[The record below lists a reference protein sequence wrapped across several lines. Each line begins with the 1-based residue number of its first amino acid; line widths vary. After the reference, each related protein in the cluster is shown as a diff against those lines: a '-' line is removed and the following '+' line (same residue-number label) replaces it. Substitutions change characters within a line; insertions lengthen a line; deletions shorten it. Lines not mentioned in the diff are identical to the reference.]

1 VVPDDVVPVIL
12 AILDR
17 GCHVFYQPRNAN
29 NVAGALKNIFTSGAE
44 FLAVSTSDDDLRPA
58 FHPNSPM
65 FFKSDVPILRAMLAM
80 CSGNMRNMTHVFNT
94 SYIFMSRIRCKWI
107 IPQRT
112 PVKTRSVVT
121 SAAKSPKTQSPKTKT
136 PKTKTPTSP
145 KVAKSALFSA
155 FRTAL
160 AAKRQAAA
168 AAAVAATTPATTPTT
183 APSAGGK
190 AKKK

>member
-1 VVPDDVVPVIL
+1 
-12 AILDR
+12 
-17 GCHVFYQPRNAN
+17 
-29 NVAGALKNIFTSGAE
+29 
-44 FLAVSTSDDDLRPA
+44 
-58 FHPNSPM
+58 
-65 FFKSDVPILRAMLAM
+65 VPILRAMLAM

-168 AAAVAATTPATTPTT
+168 AAAVPVEPLIAAATTPTT